1 MRLLKFS
8 ILFVLLGAFG
18 LHEYYVSVFRLS
30 YNAQENQIQAEV
42 KVFTDDLEQLLKTN
56 DHIFFK
62 MDEAVHSDELEESIQ
77 KELLNSFGYKDSKG
91 RDKAITFMGY
101 ENEGDITWLYFTID
115 NVRSVKGPTLSINWM
130 TDLFPGQ
137 VNIVHFFDG
146 IDERSEFFSQEKT
159 QIQFD
164 FYE

>member
-62 MDEAVHSDELEESIQ
+62 MDDAVHSDELEESIQ
-77 KELLNSFGYKDSKG
+77 KELPLLNNNNDQKY
-91 RDKAITFMGY
+91 Y
-101 ENEGDITWLYFTID
+101 
-115 NVRSVKGPTLSINWM
+115 
-130 TDLFPGQ
+130 
-137 VNIVHFFDG
+137 
-146 IDERSEFFSQEKT
+146 
-159 QIQFD
+159 QF
-164 FYE
+164 